1 MNDSVHFENSCG
13 DLCRSGGVFAR
24 EVKVRHAAGSFPFR
38 GCNRGAVSLGAQP
51 GVAVLLKRFFFHRS
65 FARVSPVFVVGLLAA
80 CVVGLAPNIAA
91 SSSSADPTAAVRR
104 QSASTQFLRAQEQ
117 RTALNN
123 KAPEK
128 RTLEDYKQVL
138 NTYRRVY
145 LITPHAAEVPDALLA
160 VAELYTEMGERFGR
174 SYFQSAVDTYQFLI
188 REYPTSRYCQE
199 AYLRSGKLQKDQL
212 DDLAGAS
219 KTYDAFLKKFPSS
232 PHKREAQ
239 EARAELALLQNSAPA
254 EAAQKSAI
262 ARSAGSDVERP
273 EGFRRPASRDSVRDA
288 EREPPKVSPAERLSP
303 AEEDKQI
310 ASVNAAEKAVLPSVT
325 GGRAPQIR
333 KISARSL
340 QNSTRVTIDLD
351 GSVQY
356 VSGRIA
362 NPDRIYFDLHAA
374 KLTPLVA
381 HTKIKTDGTI
391 LNAVRVAQN
400 PSGIVRV
407 VLDVNGVTDYS
418 ATLLNNSPQ
427 GLQVQ
432 TLKLSPVRLVIDLYS
447 NGQAMQT
454 AKAGDGS
461 GETATSE
468 NVAVAATEKPAG
480 KAPAAAT
487 SATKSAK
494 AETSDVGNATAMP
507 QPKSKLGLA
516 SANKSSSGKPDLVQ
530 PASRPQPTRDGQ
542 STLTRALGL
551 KIGRIVIDAGHG
563 GHDTGTIGP
572 TGLMEKDLC
581 LDVALRLGKIIQQRL
596 PGADVMFT
604 RSDDTFIPLEERT
617 HIANEAKAD
626 MFISIHANS
635 SQDTGARGIETYYLN
650 LRGSAE
656 AMEVAARENATDD
669 QGIHELQDLV
679 KQIARTE
686 KIDESK
692 EFAEDV
698 QDSLSKRIQK
708 TARTVKNRGVR
719 KAPFVVLIGADMPSI
734 LTEISFLSNPADEK
748 MLKQPEHRQ
757 RVAEGI
763 YQGVA
768 SYLQSLNSMGVNQN
782 NIPAPRRTDTS
793 ASVESSRNRN

>member
-1 MNDSVHFENSCG
+1 MRFSRKNLACVLSTFNAR
-13 DLCRSGGVFAR
+13 RSRACQRF
-24 EVKVRHAAGSFPFR
+24 FP
-38 GCNRGAVSLGAQP
+38 SL
-51 GVAVLLKRFFFHRS
+51 FFHRD
-65 FARVSPVFVVGLLAA
+65 FARVSPVFAAALLVACSVGFAA
-80 CVVGLAPNIAA
+80 NSVPSNW
-91 SSSSADPTAAVRR
+91 SADPTAAVKR
-104 QSASTQFLRAQEQ
+104 QSASTQFLRAQDQ
-117 RTALNN
+117 RIALNN
-123 KAPEK
+123 KTTEK
-128 RTLEDYKQVL
+128 RTLEDYKQVV
-138 NTYRRVY
+138 NTFRRVY
-145 LITPHAAEVPDALLA
+145 MITPHAAEVPDALLA

-188 REYPTSRYCQE
+188 REYPTSRYCQD

-212 DDLAGAS
+212 GDLAGAT
-219 KTYDAFLKKFPSS
+219 KTFDAFLKKFPRSA
-232 PHKREAQ
+232 HKREAQ

-254 EAAQKSAI
+254 EAAPKSAI
-262 ARSAGSDVERP
+262 ARSAS
-273 EGFRRPASRDSVRDA
+273 SDA
-288 EREPPKVSPAERLSP
+288 ERQNASKRAASRNSERDSEREPSNASL

-310 ASVNAAEKAVLPSVT
+310 ASVNAAEKAVAPS
-325 GGRAPQIR
+325 GASGRAQQIR
-333 KISARSL
+333 KISAKAL
-340 QNSTRVTIDLD
+340 QNSTRVTIDLE
-351 GSVQY
+351 GGVQY

-374 KLTPLVA
+374 KLTPALA

-391 LNAVRVAQN
+391 LSAVRVAQN
-400 PSGIVRV
+400 PSSVVRV
-407 VLDVNGVTDYS
+407 VLDVNGVTDYTAS
-418 ATLLNNSPQ
+418 LLNNPS
-427 GLQVQ
+427 
-432 TLKLSPVRLVIDLYS
+432 RLVIDLYS
-447 NGQAMQT
+447 NGETVQT
-454 AKAGDGS
+454 ANAGDGP
-461 GETATSE
+461 GETAASE
-468 NVAVAATEKPAG
+468 NAAAIEKPAE
-480 KAPAAAT
+480 KTQP
-487 SATKSAK
+487 SATTTVKSAK
-494 AETSDVGNATAMP
+494 AAPSEVGNAIP
-507 QPKSKLGLA
+507 QPRSKLGLA
-516 SANKSSSGKPDLVQ
+516 NVGKSSNGKPDLVH
-530 PASRPQPTRDGQ
+530 PASTPQPTRGGQ

-596 PGADVMFT
+596 PGADVVFT

-650 LRGSAE
+650 LKGSAE

-708 TARTVKNRGVR
+708 SAKPVKNRGVR

-763 YQGVA
+763 YQGLA
-768 SYLQSLNSMGVNQN
+768 SYLESLNSMGVNQTN
-782 NIPAPRRTDTS
+782 NPPARRTDAS

>member
-1 MNDSVHFENSCG
+1 MACVAGVCG
-13 DLCRSGGVFAR
+13 GQVSRAFGQVF
-24 EVKVRHAAGSFPFR
+24 S
-38 GCNRGAVSLGAQP
+38 SL
-51 GVAVLLKRFFFHRS
+51 FFHRS
-65 FARVSPVFVVGLLAA
+65 FARVSPVFAAVLLTA
-80 CVVGLAPNIAA
+80 CSPVFASNKTVAPNPAPN
-91 SSSSADPTAAVRR
+91 SSADPVAAVKR
-104 QSASTQFLRAQEQ
+104 QSASTQFLRAQDQ

-128 RTLEDYKQVL
+128 RTLEDYKQVV

-174 SYFQSAVDTYQFLI
+174 SYFQSAVDTYQFLL
-188 REYPTSRYCQE
+188 REYPTSRHCQD

-212 DDLAGAS
+212 GDLAGAT
-219 KTYDAFLKKFPSS
+219 KTYDAFLKKFPRS
-232 PHKREAQ
+232 PYKREAQ
-239 EARAELALLQNSAPA
+239 EARAELALLQNSSPA
-254 EAAQKSAI
+254 EALPKSAI
-262 ARSAGSDVERP
+262 ARSAGSDLERP
-273 EGFRRPASRDSVRDA
+273 ETLKRPAPRDSARDA
-288 EREPPKVSPAERLSP
+288 QREPPQVSP

-310 ASVNAAEKAVLPSVT
+310 ASVNAAEKAAVPAGTS
-325 GGRAPQIR
+325 GRTPQIR
-333 KISARSL
+333 KISAKAL

-362 NPDRIYFDLHAA
+362 DPDRIYFDLHAA
-374 KLTPLVA
+374 KLTPLLA
-381 HTKIKTDGTI
+381 HSKIKTDGTI
-391 LNAVRVAQN
+391 LSGVRVAQN
-400 PSGIVRV
+400 PSGVVRV

-418 ATLLNNSPQ
+418 ASLVNNPS
-427 GLQVQ
+427 
-432 TLKLSPVRLVIDLYS
+432 RLVIDLYS
-447 NGQAMQT
+447 SGEAVQT
-454 AKAGDGS
+454 AKASDGTGAS
-461 GETATSE
+461 AAAE
-468 NVAVAATEKPAG
+468 NVAAATEKPAA
-480 KAPAAAT
+480 KAQPAAT
-487 SATKSAK
+487 SAVKSAK
-494 AETSDVGNATAMP
+494 ADTGDTGNAIP

-516 SANKSSSGKPDLVQ
+516 SVGKSASGKPELAQ
-530 PASRPQPTRDGQ
+530 PASTPQPTRDGQ

-596 PGADVMFT
+596 PGADVVFT

-635 SQDTGARGIETYYLN
+635 SQDSGARGIETYYLN
-650 LRGSAE
+650 LKGSAE

-698 QDSLSKRIQK
+698 QDSLAKRIQK

-734 LTEISFLSNPADEK
+734 LTEISFLSNPADER

-768 SYLQSLNSMGVNQN
+768 SYLQSLNSMGVNQT

-793 ASVESSRNRN
+793 ASVESSRNRNQ

>member
-1 MNDSVHFENSCG
+1 MNFSRKNLACVGDVCG
-13 DLCRSGGVFAR
+13 ARVSRVFGR
-24 EVKVRHAAGSFPFR
+24 FYFP
-38 GCNRGAVSLGAQP
+38 L
-51 GVAVLLKRFFFHRS
+51 FFHRS
-65 FARVSPVFVVGLLAA
+65 FARVSPVFAAALIAA
-80 CVVGLAPNIAA
+80 CSPVFAANKAANKTVASSTEA
-91 SSSSADPTAAVRR
+91 SSSSADPSAAVKR

-117 RTALNN
+117 RAGLSN

-128 RTLEDYKQVL
+128 RTLEDYKQVV

-174 SYFQSAVDTYQFLI
+174 SYFQSAVDTYQFLL
-188 REYPTSRYCQE
+188 REYPTSRYCQD

-212 DDLAGAS
+212 GDLAGAT
-219 KTYDAFLKKFPSS
+219 KTYDVFLKKFPRS
-232 PHKREAQ
+232 PRKREAQ

-254 EAAQKSAI
+254 ETAPKSAI
-262 ARSAGSDVERP
+262 ARSAGSDVEK
-273 EGFRRPASRDSVRDA
+273 RPAPRDSAADT
-288 EREPPKVSPAERLSP
+288 ERASAKVSP

-310 ASVNAAEKAVLPSVT
+310 ASVNAAEKAIAPTAAS
-325 GGRAPQIR
+325 GRTPQIR
-333 KISARSL
+333 KISAKAL

-351 GSVQY
+351 GAVQY

-374 KLTPLVA
+374 KLTPVVA
-381 HTKIKTDGTI
+381 HSKIKTDGAI
-391 LNAVRVAQN
+391 LSAVRVAQN

-418 ATLLNNSPQ
+418 ASLENNPS
-427 GLQVQ
+427 
-432 TLKLSPVRLVIDLYS
+432 RLVIDLYS
-447 NGQAMQT
+447 GGEAVQT
-454 AKAGDGS
+454 AKAVSGA
-461 GETATSE
+461 GETDASE
-468 NVAVAATEKPAG
+468 NTAVAATEKATEKPSG
-480 KAPAAAT
+480 KAQPAAT
-487 SATKSAK
+487 SAVKSAK
-494 AETSDVGNATAMP
+494 AEASDSGNAMP

-516 SANKSSSGKPDLVQ
+516 SVGKSANGKPEMMQ
-530 PASRPQPTRDGQ
+530 PASTPQPTRDGQ

-596 PGADVMFT
+596 PGADVVFT

-768 SYLQSLNSMGVNQN
+768 SYLQSLNSMGVNQS

-793 ASVESSRNRN
+793 ASVESSRNRNQ

>member
-1 MNDSVHFENSCG
+1 LPTF
-13 DLCRSGGVFAR
+13 
-24 EVKVRHAAGSFPFR
+24 
-38 GCNRGAVSLGAQP
+38 
-51 GVAVLLKRFFFHRS
+51 
-65 FARVSPVFVVGLLAA
+65 
-80 CVVGLAPNIAA
+80 
-91 SSSSADPTAAVRR
+91 SSA
-104 QSASTQFLRAQEQ
+104 Q
-117 RTALNN
+117 
-123 KAPEK
+123 
-128 RTLEDYKQVL
+128 
-138 NTYRRVY
+138 
-145 LITPHAAEVPDALLA
+145 
-160 VAELYTEMGERFGR
+160 
-174 SYFQSAVDTYQFLI
+174 
-188 REYPTSRYCQE
+188 
-199 AYLRSGKLQKDQL
+199 
-212 DDLAGAS
+212 
-219 KTYDAFLKKFPSS
+219 
-232 PHKREAQ
+232 
-239 EARAELALLQNSAPA
+239 
-254 EAAQKSAI
+254 
-262 ARSAGSDVERP
+262 
-273 EGFRRPASRDSVRDA
+273 
-288 EREPPKVSPAERLSP
+288 
-303 AEEDKQI
+303 EDKEI
-310 ASVNAAEKAVLPSVT
+310 ASANAAEKAVVPRNAN
-325 GGRAPQIR
+325 GRAPQIR
-333 KISARSL
+333 KISAKAL
-340 QNSTRVTIDLD
+340 QNSTRVTIELD

-356 VSGRIA
+356 ISGRIA

-374 KLTPLVA
+374 RLTPLLA
-381 HTKIKTDGTI
+381 HSKIKTDGTI
-391 LNAVRVAQN
+391 LSAVRVAQN

-407 VLDVNGVTDYS
+407 VLDVNGVADYS
-418 ATLLNNSPQ
+418 ASLLNNPS
-427 GLQVQ
+427 
-432 TLKLSPVRLVIDLYS
+432 RLVIDLYT
-447 NGQAMQT
+447 NGAPVQI
-454 AKAGDGS
+454 AKVSDGAGEIDP
-461 GETATSE
+461 SE
-468 NVAVAATEKPAG
+468 NATATEKPSG
-480 KAPAAAT
+480 KAQPAAT

-494 AETSDVGNATAMP
+494 AETNDVGNAMP

-516 SANKSSSGKPDLVQ
+516 PVGKSSSGKPDLVQ
-530 PASRPQPTRDGQ
+530 PASTPQPTRDGQ

-596 PGADVMFT
+596 PGADVVFT

-650 LRGSAE
+650 LRGSPE

-692 EFAEDV
+692 EFAGDV

-768 SYLQSLNSMGVNQN
+768 SYLQSLNSMGVNQSN
-782 NIPAPRRTDTS
+782 KPAPRRTDTS
-793 ASVESSRNRN
+793 ASIESSRNRN

>member
-1 MNDSVHFENSCG
+1 MACVG
-13 DLCRSGGVFAR
+13 GLCVAPFSRAFRRVF
-24 EVKVRHAAGSFPFR
+24 S
-38 GCNRGAVSLGAQP
+38 SL
-51 GVAVLLKRFFFHRS
+51 FFHSS
-65 FARVSPVFVVGLLAA
+65 FARVSPVFAVALLATCSPVFA
-80 CVVGLAPNIAA
+80 ANKTVASNTAA
-91 SSSSADPTAAVRR
+91 SSSSADPSAVKR
-104 QSASTQFLRAQEQ
+104 QSASTQFLRAQDQ
-117 RTALNN
+117 RTALSN

-128 RTLEDYKQVL
+128 RTLEDYKQVV

-174 SYFQSAVDTYQFLI
+174 SYFQSAVDTYQFLL
-188 REYPTSRYCQE
+188 REYPTSRSCQD

-212 DDLAGAS
+212 GDLAGAT
-219 KTYDAFLKKFPSS
+219 KTYDAFLRKFPRS
-232 PHKREAQ
+232 PHQREAQ

-254 EAAQKSAI
+254 ETAPKSVI
-262 ARSAGSDVERP
+262 ARSAGSQVERP
-273 EGFRRPASRDSVRDA
+273 EASKHSTPRDSVRDSARSA
-288 EREPPKVSPAERLSP
+288 EPEPAKVSP

-310 ASVNAAEKAVLPSVT
+310 ASVNAAEKAAAPTAAS
-325 GGRAPQIR
+325 GRAPQIR
-333 KISARSL
+333 KISAKAL

-374 KLTPLVA
+374 KLTPLLA
-381 HTKIKTDGTI
+381 HSKIKTDGTI
-391 LNAVRVAQN
+391 LSAVRVAQN

-418 ATLLNNSPQ
+418 ASLVNNPS
-427 GLQVQ
+427 
-432 TLKLSPVRLVIDLYS
+432 RLVIDLYS
-447 NGQAMQT
+447 NGEALQT
-454 AKAGDGS
+454 AKASDGA
-461 GETATSE
+461 GETDASE
-468 NVAVAATEKPAG
+468 NAVATATEKPSG
-480 KAPAAAT
+480 KAQPAAT
-487 SATKSAK
+487 SSTKTAK
-494 AETSDVGNATAMP
+494 AEAKDAGNATALP

-516 SANKSSSGKPDLVQ
+516 PVGKSSSGKPELMQ
-530 PASRPQPTRDGQ
+530 PASTPQPTRGGQ

-596 PGADVMFT
+596 PGADVVFT

-669 QGIHELQDLV
+669 QGIHELQDMV

-768 SYLQSLNSMGVNQN
+768 SYLQSLNSMGVNQT

-793 ASVESSRNRN
+793 ASVESSRNRNQ

>member
-1 MNDSVHFENSCG
+1 
-13 DLCRSGGVFAR
+13 
-24 EVKVRHAAGSFPFR
+24 VK
-38 GCNRGAVSLGAQP
+38 
-51 GVAVLLKRFFFHRS
+51 
-65 FARVSPVFVVGLLAA
+65 
-80 CVVGLAPNIAA
+80 
-91 SSSSADPTAAVRR
+91 R

-117 RTALNN
+117 RTGLSN
-123 KAPEK
+123 KSPEK
-128 RTLEDYKQVL
+128 RTLEDYKQVV

-174 SYFQSAVDTYQFLI
+174 SYFQSAVDTYQFLL
-188 REYPTSRYCQE
+188 REYPTSRYCQD

-212 DDLAGAS
+212 GDLAGAT
-219 KTYDAFLKKFPSS
+219 KTYDAFLKKFPRS

-239 EARAELALLQNSAPA
+239 EARAELALLQNSAPVETA
-254 EAAQKSAI
+254 PKSAI
-262 ARSAGSDVERP
+262 ARSAGSDLERP
-273 EGFRRPASRDSVRDA
+273 ETSKRPTPRDSVRDSARSA
-288 EREPPKVSPAERLSP
+288 EPEPAKVSP

-310 ASVNAAEKAVLPSVT
+310 ASVNAAEKAAVSTVAS
-325 GGRAPQIR
+325 GRAPQIR
-333 KISARSL
+333 KITAKAL

-362 NPDRIYFDLHAA
+362 NPDRIYFDLRAA

-381 HTKIKTDGTI
+381 HSKIKTDGTI
-391 LNAVRVAQN
+391 LSAVRVAQN

-407 VLDVNGVTDYS
+407 VLDLNGVTDYS
-418 ATLLNNSPQ
+418 ASLVNNPS
-427 GLQVQ
+427 
-432 TLKLSPVRLVIDLYS
+432 RLVIDLYS
-447 NGQAMQT
+447 SGEAVQT
-454 AKAGDGS
+454 AKAGGGA
-461 GETATSE
+461 GETDASE
-468 NVAVAATEKPAG
+468 NAAAVATEKPSG
-480 KAPAAAT
+480 KTQPAAT
-487 SATKSAK
+487 ISTKTAK
-494 AETSDVGNATAMP
+494 AETNDTGNATALP

-516 SANKSSSGKPDLVQ
+516 PVGKSSSGKPELVQ
-530 PASRPQPTRDGQ
+530 PASTPQPTRGGQ

-596 PGADVMFT
+596 PGADVVFT

-669 QGIHELQDLV
+669 QGIHELQDMV

-763 YQGVA
+763 YQGLA
-768 SYLQSLNSMGVNQN
+768 SYLQSLNSMGVNQT

-793 ASVESSRNRN
+793 ASVESSRNRNQ

>member
-1 MNDSVHFENSCG
+1 MKFNRENLACVRGVCNEHDSRWLRRPFSC
-13 DLCRSGGVFAR
+13 L
-24 EVKVRHAAGSFPFR
+24 
-38 GCNRGAVSLGAQP
+38 
-51 GVAVLLKRFFFHRS
+51 FFHKS
-65 FARVSPVFVVGLLAA
+65 FARVSPVFAVVLLAA
-80 CVVGLAPNIAA
+80 CSVDFVPNAVA
-91 SSSSADPTAAVRR
+91 SSSSADPNATVKR
-104 QSASTQFLRAQEQ
+104 QSASTQFLRAQEL
-117 RTALNN
+117 RTVLGN

-128 RTLEDYKQVL
+128 RALEDYKQVV

-160 VAELYTEMGERFGR
+160 VAEIYTEMGERFGR

-188 REYPTSRYCQE
+188 REYPTSRYCQD

-212 DDLAGAS
+212 GDLAGAT
-219 KTYDAFLKKFPSS
+219 KTYDAFLKKFPRS

-239 EARAELALLQNSAPA
+239 EARAELALLQHSAPA
-254 EAAQKSAI
+254 ETAPRSAI
-262 ARSAGSDVERP
+262 ARSAGSGIEQP
-273 EGFRRPASRDSVRDA
+273 ESSKRSGSRDSARNA
-288 EREPPKVSPAERLSP
+288 EPAEISP

-310 ASVNAAEKAVLPSVT
+310 ASVSAAEKAVVPSVT
-325 GGRAPQIR
+325 GGRASQIR
-333 KISARSL
+333 KISAKSL

-356 VSGRIA
+356 ISGRIA

-374 KLTPLVA
+374 KLTPLLA
-381 HTKIKTDGTI
+381 HSKIKTDGTI
-391 LNAVRVAQN
+391 LSAVRVAQN
-400 PSGIVRV
+400 PSGVVRV

-418 ATLLNNSPQ
+418 ASLTNSP
-427 GLQVQ
+427 
-432 TLKLSPVRLVIDLYS
+432 SRLVIDLYT
-447 NGQAMQT
+447 NGEAVQT
-454 AKAGDGS
+454 AKAGDGP
-461 GETATSE
+461 GETAASE
-468 NVAVAATEKPAG
+468 NVATAAEKATEKPAG
-480 KAPAAAT
+480 KAQPAAT
-487 SATKSAK
+487 SPVKSAR
-494 AETSDVGNATAMP
+494 AETADAGNAMP

-516 SANKSSSGKPDLVQ
+516 PVGKSSSSKPDLVQ
-530 PASRPQPTRDGQ
+530 PASKPQPTRDGQ

-596 PGADVMFT
+596 PGADVVFT

-650 LRGSAE
+650 LRGSPE

-708 TARTVKNRGVR
+708 TARTVRNRGVR

-768 SYLQSLNSMGVNQN
+768 SYLQSLNSMGVNQT

>member
-1 MNDSVHFENSCG
+1 MNDSVHVENFCG
-13 DLCRSGGVFAR
+13 DLCRSGGVFAG
-24 EVKVRHAAGSFPFR
+24 EVKARPAAGRFPFH

-51 GVAVLLKRFFFHRS
+51 SVAVLAKRFFFNRS
-65 FARVSPVFVVGLLAA
+65 FARVSPVFVVALLAA
-80 CVVGLAPNIAA
+80 CVLGLAPNVAA

-104 QSASTQFLRAQEQ
+104 QSASAQFLRAQEQ
-117 RTALNN
+117 RSALNN
-123 KAPEK
+123 KTPEK
-128 RTLEDYKQVL
+128 RTLEDYKQVV
-138 NTYRRVY
+138 NIYRRVY

-188 REYPTSRYCQE
+188 REYPTSRYCQD

-219 KTYDAFLKKFPSS
+219 KTYDAFLRKFPRS

-254 EAAQKSAI
+254 EAAPKSAI

-273 EGFRRPASRDSVRDA
+273 QGLRRPAPRDSVRDA
-288 EREPPKVSPAERLSP
+288 EREPPKVSPAQ
-303 AEEDKQI
+303 EDQQI
-310 ASVNAAEKAVLPSVT
+310 ASVDAAEKAVVPSFA
-325 GGRAPQIR
+325 GGRTPQIR
-333 KISARSL
+333 EISARSL
-340 QNSTRVTIDLD
+340 PNSTRVTIDLD

-362 NPDRIYFDLHAA
+362 NPDRIYFDLRVA

-381 HTKIKTDGTI
+381 HTKIETDGSI
-391 LNAVRVAQN
+391 LSAVRVAQN

-432 TLKLSPVRLVIDLYS
+432 TLKPGPARLVIDLYS
-447 NGQAMQT
+447 NGQPVQT

-461 GETATSE
+461 AETTASE
-468 NVAVAATEKPAG
+468 NMAAMAVEKTTEKPAG

-494 AETSDVGNATAMP
+494 AETSDIGNATAMP

-516 SANKSSSGKPDLVQ
+516 RANKSSSGKPDLLR
-530 PASRPQPTRDGQ
+530 PASTPQPTRDGQ

-596 PGADVMFT
+596 PGAEVVFT

-635 SQDTGARGIETYYLN
+635 SQDTVARGIETYYLN
-650 LRGSAE
+650 LRGSPE

-757 RVAEGI
+757 GVAEGI

-768 SYLQSLNSMGVNQN
+768 SYLQSLNSMGVNQS

>member
-1 MNDSVHFENSCG
+1 MRFSRENLACVRIAFQEH
-13 DLCRSGGVFAR
+13 DLRRVERFFS
-24 EVKVRHAAGSFPFR
+24 S
-38 GCNRGAVSLGAQP
+38 
-51 GVAVLLKRFFFHRS
+51 FFFHRS
-65 FARVSPVFVVGLLAA
+65 FARVSPVLAVALFAA
-80 CVVGLAPNIAA
+80 CGAGFAPNTVA
-91 SSSSADPTAAVRR
+91 SNWSTDPTATVKR
-104 QSASTQFLRAQEQ
+104 QSASTQFFRAQEQ

-128 RTLEDYKQVL
+128 RNLEDYKRVVD
-138 NTYRRVY
+138 TYRRVY

-188 REYPTSRYCQE
+188 REYPGSRYCQD

-212 DDLAGAS
+212 GDLAGAS
-219 KTYDAFLKKFPSS
+219 KTYDGFLKKFPRS
-232 PHKREAQ
+232 PHKREAL
-239 EARAELALLQNSAPA
+239 EARAELALLQNSAPVV
-254 EAAQKSAI
+254 AAPRSAI
-262 ARSAGSDVERP
+262 ARSAGSDVERS
-273 EGFRRPASRDSVRDA
+273 EVSKRPAPRDSVSDT
-288 EREPPKVSPAERLSP
+288 EQEPAKVSPAE
-303 AEEDKQI
+303 EDQQI
-310 ASVNAAEKAVLPSVT
+310 ASVNAAEKAAVPSVT
-325 GGRAPQIR
+325 SGRAPQIR
-333 KISARSL
+333 KISAKAL

-374 KLTPLVA
+374 KLTPLLA
-381 HTKIKTDGTI
+381 HPKIKTDGTI
-391 LNAVRVAQN
+391 LSAVRVAQN

-418 ATLLNNSPQ
+418 AK
-427 GLQVQ
+427 LQ
-432 TLKLSPVRLVIDLYS
+432 SDPSRLVIDLYS
-447 NGQAMQT
+447 NGEPLQT
-454 AKAGDGS
+454 AEASGGS
-461 GETATSE
+461 GETAASE
-468 NVAVAATEKPAG
+468 NVTAASEKPAG
-480 KAPAAAT
+480 KTPTAAT
-487 SATKSAK
+487 STTKSAK
-494 AETSDVGNATAMP
+494 ADTSNLGNAPPMP
-507 QPKSKLGLA
+507 QPKSRLGLA
-516 SANKSSSGKPDLVQ
+516 TVGKSSSGKPDLVQ

-596 PGADVMFT
+596 PGADVVFT

-708 TARTVKNRGVR
+708 TARPVKNRGVR

-734 LTEISFLSNPADEK
+734 LTEISFLSNAADEK
-748 MLKQPEHRQ
+748 MLKQPEYRQ
-757 RVAEGI
+757 RVAEGL

-768 SYLQSLNSMGVNQN
+768 SYLQSLNSMGVNQS

>member
-1 MNDSVHFENSCG
+1 MNFSRKNLPCV
-13 DLCRSGGVFAR
+13 RGVCVALASRCF
-24 EVKVRHAAGSFPFR
+24 
-38 GCNRGAVSLGAQP
+38 NRFFSS
-51 GVAVLLKRFFFHRS
+51 FFFHRS
-65 FARVSPVFVVGLLAA
+65 FARVSPVFAAALLATSSPVFA
-80 CVVGLAPNIAA
+80 AGKTVASHTAA
-91 SSSSADPTAAVRR
+91 SGSSADPSAAVKR

-117 RTALNN
+117 RAGLSN

-128 RTLEDYKQVL
+128 RTLEDYKQVV

-160 VAELYTEMGERFGR
+160 VAELFTEMGERFGR
-174 SYFQSAVDTYQFLI
+174 SYFQSAVDTYQFLM
-188 REYPTSRYCQE
+188 REYPTSRYCQD

-212 DDLAGAS
+212 GDLAGAT
-219 KTYDAFLKKFPSS
+219 KTYDAFLKKFPRS

-254 EAAQKSAI
+254 EAAPKSAI
-262 ARSAGSDVERP
+262 ARSAASEVERP
-273 EGFRRPASRDSVRDA
+273 EASKRPTARDSGRDSARSA
-288 EREPPKVSPAERLSP
+288 EPEPAKVSPAE
-303 AEEDKQI
+303 EEKQI
-310 ASVNAAEKAVLPSVT
+310 ASVNAAERAVVPHNTS
-325 GGRAPQIR
+325 GRAPQIR
-333 KISARSL
+333 KISAKAFE
-340 QNSTRVTIDLD
+340 NSTRVTIDLD
-351 GSVQY
+351 GGVQY

-381 HTKIKTDGTI
+381 HSKIKTDGTI
-391 LNAVRVAQN
+391 LSAVRVAEN
-400 PSGIVRV
+400 PSGVVRV

-418 ATLLNNSPQ
+418 ASLEKNPS
-427 GLQVQ
+427 
-432 TLKLSPVRLVIDLYS
+432 RLVIDLYT
-447 NGQAMQT
+447 NGEPVET
-454 AKAGDGS
+454 AKTSDGAGA
-461 GETATSE
+461 TAVAE
-468 NVAVAATEKPAG
+468 NAAAATEKPTA
-480 KAPAAAT
+480 KAQPAVT
-487 SATKSAK
+487 SAVKSAK
-494 AETSDVGNATAMP
+494 AETSDTGNAMP

-516 SANKSSSGKPDLVQ
+516 SVGKSASGKPEPVQ
-530 PASRPQPTRDGQ
+530 PASTPQPTRDGQ

-596 PGADVMFT
+596 PGADVVFT
-604 RSDDTFIPLEERT
+604 RADDTFIPLEERT

-635 SQDTGARGIETYYLN
+635 SQDPGARGIETYYLN

-768 SYLQSLNSMGVNQN
+768 SYLQSLNSMGVNQT

-793 ASVESSRNRN
+793 ASVESSRNRNQ